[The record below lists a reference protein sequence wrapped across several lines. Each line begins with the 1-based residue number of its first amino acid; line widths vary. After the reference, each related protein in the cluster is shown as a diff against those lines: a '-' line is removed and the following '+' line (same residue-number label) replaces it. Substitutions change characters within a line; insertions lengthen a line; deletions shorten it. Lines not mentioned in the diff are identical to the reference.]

1 MTSGHALPCEL
12 DCRDSGHVVYCLGA
26 IQCGNPE
33 PEVFLNVQAG
43 RIHGVE
49 QWRKVTAVTVDNSR
63 ISRV

>member
-1 MTSGHALPCEL
+1 
-12 DCRDSGHVVYCLGA
+12 VA

-33 PEVFLNVQAG
+33 PEVFLDLQTG

-49 QWRKVTAVTVDNSR
+49 QWRKVTAITVDNSR